1 MDQACRGKILFITS
15 AQFQCFLCYV
25 LVTFSLLYAT
35 SLWIEALAYSLKN
48 TPNELLLFLQTDKQL
63 PSAISLVP
71 LLLPDPEQNGGGFD
85 VQALGTTSLAGT
97 VTKVTGQ
104 GESARADSPATYCL
118 VSSQTTAPSDSRTL
132 DCITPGVQNCLRAQN
147 MESRL
152 MYPSPTSTKH
162 IHTQWS
168 LVKKQQ
174 ILMDLINRDSHHS
187 INVWGENSLSSSSA
201 L

>member
-1 MDQACRGKILFITS
+1 MSPGDPQSRMDQACRGKTLFITS

-152 MYPSPTSTKH
+152 MYPSPTTTKH
-162 IHTQWS
+162 IHTQ
-168 LVKKQQ
+168 
-174 ILMDLINRDSHHS
+174 
-187 INVWGENSLSSSSA
+187 
-201 L
+201 

>member
-1 MDQACRGKILFITS
+1 MSPGDPQSRMDQACRGKTLFITS

-118 VSSQTTAPSDSRTL
+118 VSSQTTPLSDSRTL

-162 IHTQWS
+162 IHTQ
-168 LVKKQQ
+168 
-174 ILMDLINRDSHHS
+174 
-187 INVWGENSLSSSSA
+187 
-201 L
+201 